1 MLAQITS
8 MWIEKKIPG
17 LMKFVKKK
25 KRYIFLRKLNLFRQN
40 KNFES
45 RVAMTRAR
53 SDYKRVIR
61 QARYDYDT
69 HKTLRLEQAQCFYAK
84 LYLKKKLKKNRKC
97 KHVFYYKFK
106 HFRKIF

>member
-1 MLAQITS
+1 MDRKENPWFNEICQ
-8 MWIEKKIPG
+8 KK
-17 LMKFVKKK
+17 KKKKRKKKKKKKKKRK
-25 KRYIFLRKLNLFRQN
+25 KRYIFLQKLNLFRQN

-84 LYLKKKLKKNRKC
+84 LYLKKS
-97 KHVFYYKFK
+97 
-106 HFRKIF
+106 